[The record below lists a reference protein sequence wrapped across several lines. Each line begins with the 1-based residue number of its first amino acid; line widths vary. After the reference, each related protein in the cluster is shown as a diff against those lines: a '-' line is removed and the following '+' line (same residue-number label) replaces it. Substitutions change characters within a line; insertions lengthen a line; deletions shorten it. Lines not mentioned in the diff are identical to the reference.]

1 MTKVLKLRNRT
12 LEAHRELRVIR
23 PSDGVEPDDVVSSES
38 LLIDGKTLDV
48 NRHRETFERILDH
61 GR

>member
-1 MTKVLKLRNRT
+1 MTKVMKLRNRT

-38 LLIDGKTLDV
+38 LLINGKVLDV
-48 NRHRETFERILDH
+48 SRHRETFERVMEQ

>member
-1 MTKVLKLRNRT
+1 MTKVMKLRNRT

-23 PSDGVEPDDVVSSES
+23 PSDGVEPDDVVSFES
-38 LLIDGKTLDV
+38 LLIDGKALDV
-48 NRHRETFERILDH
+48 SRHRETFERVLDH

>member
-1 MTKVLKLRNRT
+1 MKLRNRT

-38 LLIDGKTLDV
+38 LLINGKVLDV
-48 NRHRETFERILDH
+48 SRHRETFERVMEQ